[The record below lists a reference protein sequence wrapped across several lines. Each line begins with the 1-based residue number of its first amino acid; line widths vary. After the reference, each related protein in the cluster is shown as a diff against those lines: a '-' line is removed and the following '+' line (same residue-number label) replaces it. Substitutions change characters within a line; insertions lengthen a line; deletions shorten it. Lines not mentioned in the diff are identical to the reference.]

1 MGRLAASARCDT
13 IARMALSRSVL
24 VASSVIACTLCAA
37 MSNVGM
43 LPPSP
48 YPDTEVWTNVP
59 FGSARSDVKS
69 FEVLMRLAG
78 SASNCVQV
86 AFGRDVDGD
95 GDLAPEETGLVLG
108 WRAGDWFVENV
119 PGCRRLRE
127 RAVGDVPVRVLGLRV
142 LMDNAYVPRAASV
155 TNEAGA
161 CFAELSTAPAWLFS
175 PDWNLLKATRRGP
188 VPADEWFQADVRPRS
203 FALVFR

>member
-1 MGRLAASARCDT
+1 MENVLSVWYHRRVNLLRPFSLLSYLLACPLFAATMRMGVLPQSA
-13 IARMALSRSVL
+13 
-24 VASSVIACTLCAA
+24 
-37 MSNVGM
+37 
-43 LPPSP
+43 
-48 YPDTEVWTNVP
+48 YPDTEVWTNIP
-59 FGSARSDVKS
+59 FGSARTDVKS

-86 AFGRDVDGD
+86 AFGRDADGD

-108 WRAGDWFVENV
+108 WRAGDWFVEDV

-127 RAVGDVPVRVLGLRV
+127 RAAGDVPVRVLGLRV
-142 LMDNAYVPRAASV
+142 LMDDAFVPRAASV

-161 CFAELSTAPAWLFS
+161 CFEELSAAPAWLFS
-175 PDWNLLKATRRGP
+175 SDWNILKATRRGP
-188 VPADEWFQADVRPRS
+188 VPADEWFRADVRPRS

>member
-1 MGRLAASARCDT
+1 MWYHRRVNLLRPFRLLSCLFACPLFAATVRTGVLPQSAF
-13 IARMALSRSVL
+13 
-24 VASSVIACTLCAA
+24 
-37 MSNVGM
+37 
-43 LPPSP
+43 
-48 YPDTEVWTNVP
+48 PDTEVWTNVP
-59 FGSARSDVKS
+59 FGSARPDVKS

-86 AFGRDVDGD
+86 AFGRDADGD

-108 WRAGDWFVENV
+108 WRAGDWFVEDV

-127 RAVGDVPVRVLGLRV
+127 RAAGDAPARVLGLRV
-142 LMDNAYVPRAASV
+142 LMDDACVPCAASV

-161 CFAELSTAPAWLFS
+161 CFAELSAAAPAWLFS
-175 PDWNLLKATRRGP
+175 ADWNLLKATRRGP
-188 VPADEWFQADVRPRS
+188 VPADEWFRADVRPRS

>member
-1 MGRLAASARCDT
+1 MENVLSVWYHRRVNLLRPFCRLACLVTCPLFAT
-13 IARMALSRSVL
+13 TVRMGVL
-24 VASSVIACTLCAA
+24 PQST
-37 MSNVGM
+37 
-43 LPPSP
+43 
-48 YPDTEVWTNVP
+48 YPDTEVWTNIP
-59 FGSARSDVKS
+59 FGSARTDVKS

-86 AFGRDVDGD
+86 AFGRDADGD

-108 WRAGDWFVENV
+108 WRAGDWFVEDV

-127 RAVGDVPVRVLGLRV
+127 RAAGDVPVRVLALRV
-142 LMDNAYVPRAASV
+142 LMDDAYVPRAASA

-161 CFAELSTAPAWLFS
+161 CFAELSAAPAWLFS
-175 PDWNLLKATRRGP
+175 ADWDLLKATRRGP
-188 VPADEWFQADVRPRS
+188 VPADEWFRADVRPRS

>member
-1 MGRLAASARCDT
+1 MWYHRHVNLLRPFCFLSGLVTCPLLAT
-13 IARMALSRSVL
+13 TVHM
-24 VASSVIACTLCAA
+24 
-37 MSNVGM
+37 GM
-43 LPPSP
+43 LPQPAF
-48 YPDTEVWTNVP
+48 PDTEVWTNVP
-59 FGSARSDVKS
+59 FGSARTDVKS

-86 AFGRDVDGD
+86 AFGHDADGD

-108 WRAGDWFVENV
+108 WRAGDWFVEDV

-127 RAVGDVPVRVLGLRV
+127 RAAGDAPVRVLALRV
-142 LMDNAYVPRAASV
+142 LMDDAYVPRAASV

-161 CFAELSTAPAWLFS
+161 CFAELSAAPAWLFS
-175 PDWNLLKATRRGP
+175 ADWNLLKATRRGP
-188 VPADEWFQADVRPRS
+188 VPADEWFRADVRPRS